1 MNGRDSRSIRT
12 ERLSIPVALFKGMS
26 LNSRMTSLVVIS
38 GTLEIRDEIFAL
50 TEIGGENGV
59 SEPFV
64 DGELAVTVSAIF
76 TK

>member
-1 MNGRDSRSIRT
+1 M
-12 ERLSIPVALFKGMS
+12 
-26 LNSRMTSLVVIS
+26 
-38 GTLEIRDEIFAL
+38 